1 MLKALHIGLIIIIIT
16 IIHEQSCRFKTL
28 SVRAS
33 SNAFISSLA
42 LNADFIPKSSLNLYV
57 FFYIFDN
64 LLYVLCEKKNL
75 SPTNE
80 RFANTHNYFRC
91 TYTIIA
97 AREMQ
102 FSFLLSLNK
111 FFLKA
116 ENFIYI

>member
-64 LLYVLCEKKNL
+64 LLYVLCEKKIYHQRTKGL
-75 SPTNE
+75 QI
-80 RFANTHNYFRC
+80 H
-91 TYTIIA
+91 TIILDVHT
-97 AREMQ
+97 Q
-102 FSFLLSLNK
+102 
-111 FFLKA
+111 
-116 ENFIYI
+116 